1 MEVDRNFN
9 NKQKTVSSTGN
20 EMLVE
25 FVTDQELTNQGF
37 YAKFHYVPI
46 NPNCEDWLDMNSQNQ
61 SLSSPDYPTIDC
73 NWVISASM
81 GSTITIQFQSFEVYF
96 QMSLMC
102 L

>member
-9 NKQKTVSSTGN
+9 YQQKTVSSTGN

-46 NPNCEDWLDMNSQNQ
+46 NTNCEDWLDMNSQ
-61 SLSSPDYPTIDC
+61 SLSSPDYPTINC
-73 NWVISASM
+73 KWVISASM
-81 GSTITIQFQSFEVYF
+81 GSTIRINFLSFEVYF
-96 QMSLMC
+96 QMS
-102 L
+102 

>member
-1 MEVDRNFN
+1 MEVDKFFN
-9 NKQKTVSSTGN
+9 YQQKTVSSTGN

-25 FVTDQELTNQGF
+25 IVTDQVLTNQGF
-37 YAKFHYVPI
+37 HAKFHFVPI
-46 NPNCEDWLDMNSQNQ
+46 NPNCEDWLDMNSQ

-96 QMSLMC
+96 QMSF
-102 L
+102 